1 MSSEAP
7 TDGPA
12 DRGPHTESLERA
24 RRLAQLL
31 DSAFRV
37 PGTSWRIG
45 FDPILGLVP
54 GLGDVATVLP
64 ALWIIEIGRRL
75 GVPRRT
81 RLRMLA
87 NLGIDMVVGTVPLVG
102 DLADARYRAN
112 WRNIAL
118 IDEYLAR
125 QAQRQRG

>member
-1 MSSEAP
+1 MANDGP
-7 TDGPA
+7 TDGQY
-12 DRGPHTESLERA
+12 RGPHAESLERA
-24 RRLAQLL
+24 RRMAHLL

-45 FDPILGLVP
+45 LDPILGLVP
-54 GLGDVATVLP
+54 GLGDVATVVP
-64 ALWIIEIGRRL
+64 ALWILEVARRV

-87 NLGIDMVVGTVPLVG
+87 NLGIDMTVGAVPLLG

-112 WRNIAL
+112 LRNIAL
-118 IDEYLAR
+118 IDRHLAR
-125 QAQRQRG
+125 QAAREGR